1 MNKTIGRTMA
11 LVLAIIGLAACQSLP
26 LQTISNAPIHMSK
39 SAVGLGDVEKAIIRA
54 GTNLGWQ
61 MRTIKPGL
69 IDATLYS
76 EEHVVQVAIPYSTSL
91 YSIKYLNSQNMNYS
105 AKAGKPEEIY
115 EDYNTWVQELDKA
128 IRRELL
134 VP

>member
-1 MNKTIGRTMA
+1 
-11 LVLAIIGLAACQSLP
+11 
-26 LQTISNAPIHMSK
+26 
-39 SAVGLGDVEKAIIRA
+39 
-54 GTNLGWQ
+54 
-61 MRTIKPGL
+61 
-69 IDATLYS
+69 
-76 EEHVVQVAIPYSTSL
+76 
-91 YSIKYLNSQNMNYS
+91 MNYS